1 MSDVTQATAS
11 APVTQTTPPPAAPA
25 TPWYTGKADPETI
38 GHWENKGWTKDD
50 PTAIAIE
57 ATKQARELQRHFGVP
72 AEQLLKLPNKP
83 DDAAGWQNV
92 YQRLG
97 MPKEAKDYDF
107 SSIKFA
113 DGSELD
119 DNFSTV
125 MRDALHKA
133 HVSKDTGTEVVKAVV
148 KWFSDIE
155 AAESA
160 ERAATLKTERDALT
174 KEWGRDF
181 EYNRLTA
188 QTGVRRLGL
197 DPDTVAKLESVVGY
211 SKVMEMFRRIGAGTS
226 EDSFVSA
233 APGGAVTTVNGA
245 AARIEEL
252 RSDSAFVG
260 KYLAG
265 DISAR
270 REMDNLLVLLH
281 GET

>member
-1 MSDVTQATAS
+1 MSDVTQAATSAPPPVTAS
-11 APVTQTTPPPAAPA
+11 ASAAPPP
-25 TPWYTGKADPETI
+25 PWYQGKADQEVI
-38 GHWENKGWTKDD
+38 GHWENKGWPKDD
-50 PTAIAIE
+50 PATIAID
-57 ATKQARELQRHFGVP
+57 ATRRVRELERHYGVP

-83 DDAAGWQNV
+83 DDAAAWSSI

-97 MPKEAKDYDF
+97 MPKEAKEYDF

-119 DNFSTV
+119 DTFSTV

-133 HVSKDTGTEVVKAVV
+133 HVSKDTGTDVVKAVV

-174 KEWGRDF
+174 KEWGKDF

-226 EDSFVSA
+226 EDTFVTS

-245 AARIEEL
+245 AARVEEL
-252 RSDSAFVG
+252 RSDSAFVA